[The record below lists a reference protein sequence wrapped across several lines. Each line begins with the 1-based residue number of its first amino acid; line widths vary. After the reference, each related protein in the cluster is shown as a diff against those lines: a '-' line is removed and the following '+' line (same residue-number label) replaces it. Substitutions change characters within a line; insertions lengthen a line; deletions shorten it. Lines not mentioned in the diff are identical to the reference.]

1 MHIQVFVNGR
11 GIFFVAI
18 KVSLKM
24 CLDWTLTRFFFFL
37 QKNNNKHQRQPILQ
51 LYTFQCNFLQT

>member
-24 CLDWTLTRFFFFL
+24 CLDWTLTRFFFA
-37 QKNNNKHQRQPILQ
+37 KK
-51 LYTFQCNFLQT
+51 